1 MWALVAALP
10 DAVRVRQLWPD
21 ADAARVPQQ
30 KMPLMVMDDTP
41 MKMDDMMSMDD
52 DPDAFCTGMAMS
64 MYMDGFTSSLR
75 HTWWAFASTTAHRRE
90 APGCLNLF
98 FPAWTLDG
106 AGKFAAAAF
115 GVLALGVAVE
125 ALSALRR
132 SRAVALARAKHRG
145 RSAAA
150 TAETALLYGL
160 QLALGYFL
168 MLAVMTYSVELFVA
182 AVTGVILG
190 HGACRTARDAS
201 SALVT
206 SAETC
211 CAGLDA
217 SGSGRASPEAG
228 GYCALGSVGARRT
241 ASLKV
246 SGMTCQQCADTV
258 TAALLRLPAVD
269 AAAVDL
275 GAATATV
282 TGRAGLEELLA
293 AVDDCG
299 FGAGAA

>member
-1 MWALVAALP
+1 MWELVAALP
-10 DAVRVRQLWPD
+10 DAVRVRQLCPD

-106 AGKFAAAAF
+106 AGKFTAAAF
-115 GVLALGVAVE
+115 GVLSLGVAVE

-168 MLAVMTYSVELFVA
+168 MLAVMTYSVELFAA
-182 AVTGVILG
+182 AVTVSAHCWHVMPESL
-190 HGACRTARDAS
+190 RDA
-201 SALVT
+201 VR
-206 SAETC
+206 
-211 CAGLDA
+211 
-217 SGSGRASPEAG
+217 RAP
-228 GYCALGSVGARRT
+228 T
-241 ASLKV
+241 
-246 SGMTCQQCADTV
+246 
-258 TAALLRLPAVD
+258 LP
-269 AAAVDL
+269 
-275 GAATATV
+275 
-282 TGRAGLEELLA
+282 RAQ
-293 AVDDCG
+293 
-299 FGAGAA
+299 